1 MTFLNTVYFPRRK
14 PCILTLCVECVWY
27 VCVFI
32 FVVTNV
38 LPIIAIHCFFMTLH
52 INACRLTKKP
62 QKIIRCCHFL
72 IFLWVEETEVFV
84 IAIHCFEVLD
94 SDCSK
99 KVASK
104 VEKCCVHDI
113 QAKICFFL
121 LWEWWFHTFGAKAQ
135 ETSMEVGV
143 GTKVKIQ
150 MRFCPKWAPIPAGL
164 DRSPQVPAG
173 PRRSP
178 QVKPGQVCT
187 QIWNFNVGVMVDKKK
202 TMVRVAHRI
211 CMISQ

>member
-1 MTFLNTVYFPRRK
+1 
-14 PCILTLCVECVWY
+14 
-27 VCVFI
+27 
-32 FVVTNV
+32 
-38 LPIIAIHCFFMTLH
+38 MTLH

-62 QKIIRCCHFL
+62 QKNIRCCHFL
-72 IFLWVEETEVFV
+72 ICFV
-84 IAIHCFEVLD
+84 GWRNRSVCHCNSLFWSVGQWLFKESSEQGGKVL
-94 SDCSK
+94 CSWH
-99 KVASK
+99 SS
-104 VEKCCVHDI
+104 ENL
-113 QAKICFFL
+113 FFL

-178 QVKPGQVCT
+178 QVKPGQACT

-202 TMVRVAHRI
+202 RWWELHIGFAWFLNKQIRK
-211 CMISQ
+211 